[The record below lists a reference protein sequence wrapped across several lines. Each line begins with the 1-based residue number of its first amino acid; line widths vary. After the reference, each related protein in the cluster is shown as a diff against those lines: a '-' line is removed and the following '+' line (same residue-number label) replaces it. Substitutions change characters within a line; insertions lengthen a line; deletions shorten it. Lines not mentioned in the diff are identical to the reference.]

1 MLKDVA
7 VINLHPKAFSCG
19 DEGEISQQRNMNQI
33 FMYLQQKVKMR
44 SIHRACL

>member
-19 DEGEISQQRNMNQI
+19 DEGEIKSTEKHESNFYVFATKSQNEIN
-33 FMYLQQKVKMR
+33 
-44 SIHRACL
+44 S